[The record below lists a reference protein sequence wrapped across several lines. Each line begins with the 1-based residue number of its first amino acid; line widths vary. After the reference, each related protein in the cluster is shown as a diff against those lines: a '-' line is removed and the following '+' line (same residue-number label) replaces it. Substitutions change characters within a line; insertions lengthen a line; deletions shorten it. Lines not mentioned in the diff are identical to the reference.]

1 MNRIQSFRLG
11 CLTVLAVV
19 SVSFAHPVTA
29 MNARGDVD
37 SKVLAAFVA
46 HVESLGQISETQKK
60 QIRDLVGDP
69 ATASITDGLLSIY
82 PDYSAA
88 IESSDADDVSE
99 GIKLLTPLAD
109 GTDPFLAADANFYL
123 ARLLMNNERF
133 EEALPRL
140 DKMTHELAEYSTHL
154 GDAQYYIGVAQ
165 AGMLQKDEAIRSF
178 MEFLQFNPDAA
189 ERLRVSAWRQV
200 QELQAIQAGQ
210 LNDVHQHMDFSRR
223 RLELVETDETTQQK
237 QDNIVKMLGQ
247 LIKEAEKKECNSS
260 CKNSNT
266 EKQAENKPAPPK
278 PAQEPKQGK
287 SQQGGSSSNPN
298 GDVVE
303 KSYDDSPTSPWSR
316 LRDRSRDPANNA
328 VKEKLPAR
336 YRDIVEKYY
345 EAANGDGKK

>member
-1 MNRIQSFRLG
+1 MNRIQSNCNC
-11 CLTVLAVV
+11 CLAVLAIVAFSIV
-19 SVSFAHPVTA
+19 SPVAA
-29 MNARGDVD
+29 MHEHGEID

-46 HVESLGQISETQKK
+46 HVDNLGQLSDAQKTQIKN
-60 QIRDLVGDP
+60 QLGDSDV
-69 ATASITDGLLSIY
+69 ASITDGLLVIY
-82 PDYSAA
+82 PEYAAA
-88 IESSDADDVSE
+88 IESSDAESVAE
-99 GIKLLTPLAD
+99 GLKLLTPLAD
-109 GTDPFLAADANFYL
+109 SSDPFLAADASFYL
-123 ARLLMNNERF
+123 ARLLMNNEQF

-140 DKMTHELAEYSTHL
+140 DKMTHGLAEYSTRL

-165 AGMLQKDEAIRSF
+165 AGMLQRDEAIRSF

-223 RLELVETDETTQQK
+223 RLELVQTDETTQKK
-237 QDNIVKMLGQ
+237 QDDIVNMLGK
-247 LIKEAEKKECNSS
+247 LIKEEEKKECNSS

-266 EKQAENKPAPPK
+266 EKQAENKPAAPK
-278 PAQEPKQGK
+278 PAQEPKPSK